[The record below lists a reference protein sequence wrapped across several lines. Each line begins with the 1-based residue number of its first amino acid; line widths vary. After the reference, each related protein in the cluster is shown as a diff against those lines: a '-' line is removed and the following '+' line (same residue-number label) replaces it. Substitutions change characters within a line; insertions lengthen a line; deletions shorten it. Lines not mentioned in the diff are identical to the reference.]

1 MDSMQRTDYSITEE
15 TARFMA
21 GVYKWMCIGIL
32 ITFGIYYYVSIT
44 PSLIQT
50 IVRYWRRP

>member
-50 IVRYWRRP
+50 IVRY